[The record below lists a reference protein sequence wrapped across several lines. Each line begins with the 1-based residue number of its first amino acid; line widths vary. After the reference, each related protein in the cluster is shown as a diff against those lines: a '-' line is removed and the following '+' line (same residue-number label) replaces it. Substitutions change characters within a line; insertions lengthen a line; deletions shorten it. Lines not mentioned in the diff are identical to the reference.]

1 MRELIT
7 SFSLSKNIRRPLER
21 GLREMLL
28 GFDFTTTF
36 YFFINFFGKLKR
48 APQSGEYAYL
58 AQPGKFLKKKFE
70 PVLILL

>member
-1 MRELIT
+1 M
-7 SFSLSKNIRRPLER
+7 ER

-48 APQSGEYAYL
+48 APQSGEYAYP
-58 AQPGKFLKKKFE
+58 AQPGKFLEKKFE